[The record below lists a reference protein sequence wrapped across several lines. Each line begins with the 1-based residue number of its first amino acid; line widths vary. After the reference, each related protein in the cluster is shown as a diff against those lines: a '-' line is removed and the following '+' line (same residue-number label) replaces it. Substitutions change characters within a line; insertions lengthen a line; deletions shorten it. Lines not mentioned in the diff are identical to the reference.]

1 MKLNLEMKTNL
12 RRIKHRTACC
22 MIFSC
27 IMLGG
32 LMCSQVSVAGNSKE
46 MQQSKKTVS
55 GTVLDEKGEALIG
68 VSVVE
73 KGTVN
78 GTTTDENG
86 YYSIVVSN
94 VNASLMF
101 SFVGFHSQE
110 IALDGKT
117 HITVTLIENT
127 KILDEVVVI
136 GYGTQRKGDVTSAVS
151 SVKAEDFTPG
161 KINQNELIGDTRS
174 HYTQATGNISVEP
187 IRGWVTNLMLSLKEN
202 TSTGQ
207 NYYTSQY
214 YSQRKESVKGAAN
227 KSSANIKSEN
237 LELTTKYDFTLNK
250 HRVSALAGYS
260 YLYSVY
266 DGFSAGNRNFPSESY
281 LYNNLGLGTYL
292 TDDDQVASM
301 SSYKY
306 DSKLVGF
313 FGRVSY
319 GYDDRY
325 NAMVSVRHEGSS
337 KFGDNHKWGTFP
349 SVSLG
354 WNINNEQ
361 FMKDLKWLDH
371 LKLRLGYGVTGV
383 IPNDP
388 YMSINM
394 FNFDP
399 YGKHLSQSGT
409 WTNSLMI
416 SQNPNSELKWEKT
429 GEWNLGLDW
438 GVLNGRLGGSLDL
451 YNKKT
456 VDLLYEYNVPLPPNM
471 YETTVANVGKMRNKG
486 IELMI
491 NAIPVKTKDFEYNVP
506 LSGTVGKHIQRLRV
520 YASGSNLF
528 CITGYSGL
536 DPEVSNYYMSPDI
549 DDRDKYP
556 TIRSFTF
563 GLNINF

>member
-1 MKLNLEMKTNL
+1 
-12 RRIKHRTACC
+12 
-22 MIFSC
+22 
-27 IMLGG
+27 
-32 LMCSQVSVAGNSKE
+32 
-46 MQQSKKTVS
+46 
-55 GTVLDEKGEALIG
+55 
-68 VSVVE
+68 
-73 KGTVN
+73 
-78 GTTTDENG
+78 
-86 YYSIVVSN
+86 
-94 VNASLMF
+94 
-101 SFVGFHSQE
+101 
-110 IALDGKT
+110 
-117 HITVTLIENT
+117 
-127 KILDEVVVI
+127 
-136 GYGTQRKGDVTSAVS
+136 
-151 SVKAEDFTPG
+151 
-161 KINQNELIGDTRS
+161 
-174 HYTQATGNISVEP
+174 
-187 IRGWVTNLMLSLKEN
+187 
-202 TSTGQ
+202 
-207 NYYTSQY
+207 
-214 YSQRKESVKGAAN
+214 
-227 KSSANIKSEN
+227 
-237 LELTTKYDFTLNK
+237 
-250 HRVSALAGYS
+250 
-260 YLYSVY
+260 
-266 DGFSAGNRNFPSESY
+266 
-281 LYNNLGLGTYL
+281 
-292 TDDDQVASM
+292 
-301 SSYKY
+301 
-306 DSKLVGF
+306 
-313 FGRVSY
+313 
-319 GYDDRY
+319 
-325 NAMVSVRHEGSS
+325 
-337 KFGDNHKWGTFP
+337 
-349 SVSLG
+349 
-354 WNINNEQ
+354 
-361 FMKDLKWLDH
+361 MKDLKWLDH